1 MTKSKWLRFLV
12 NFKFAWSF
20 AKLENKHSSTNL
32 TAYEKASSFD
42 MIQDR
47 YFNEIEEEKNYLKT
61 LWHIYFTYKDD
72 PEKLKEELLKLL
84 EFWDECCDCTDGK
97 IFNYN
102 YTGEDDENLYLEE
115 E

>member
-1 MTKSKWLRFLV
+1 MTKNKLLRFLA
-12 NFKFAWSF
+12 NFKFAWNF
-20 AKLENKHSSTNL
+20 AKIENKHSSTGL

-97 IFNYN
+97 IFNYK
-102 YTGEDDENLYLEE
+102 YTGEDDESLYLETE
-115 E
+115 